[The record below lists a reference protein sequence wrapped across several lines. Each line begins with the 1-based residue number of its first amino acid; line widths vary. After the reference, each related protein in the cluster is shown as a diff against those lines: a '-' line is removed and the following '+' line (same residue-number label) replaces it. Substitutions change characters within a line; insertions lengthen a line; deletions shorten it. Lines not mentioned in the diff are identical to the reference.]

1 MTWRSITSDRR
12 AHRLAGGLVV
22 VAAGVGLVAWKLG
35 VDATML
41 QVVWQRVEGFLKDRP
56 CWLFAGLV
64 VLPGLPVPTS
74 ALLFLAG
81 TVWGDRPVVACALCL
96 VAMALNMT
104 WTYWVAARPG
114 RRVVEKWLAATALR
128 VPDLPQGNP
137 LRMILVLRLTPG
149 LPLFVQ
155 NYVLGFFRVPFR
167 LYLPVSMGCTG
178 VIASGIVLSG
188 AGVAKGS
195 VTPAVTGVA
204 LVALGWLAVQMIRK
218 RLERKRLGSPRWL

>member
-1 MTWRSITSDRR
+1 
-12 AHRLAGGLVV
+12 
-22 VAAGVGLVAWKLG
+22 
-35 VDATML
+35 
-41 QVVWQRVEGFLKDRP
+41 
-56 CWLFAGLV
+56 
-64 VLPGLPVPTS
+64 
-74 ALLFLAG
+74 
-81 TVWGDRPVVACALCL
+81 
-96 VAMALNMT
+96 MALNMT